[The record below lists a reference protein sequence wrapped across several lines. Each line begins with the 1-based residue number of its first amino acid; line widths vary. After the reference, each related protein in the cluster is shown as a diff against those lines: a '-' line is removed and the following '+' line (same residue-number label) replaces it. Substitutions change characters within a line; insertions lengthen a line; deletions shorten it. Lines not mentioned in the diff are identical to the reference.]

1 MWKASF
7 SFLGWVKTSLKHFW
21 VPCRQS
27 LVKSVYSLPSIVSA
41 LSADLL
47 RILRC
52 ELCCMARTTQRLEIR
67 TLESHRQELPGK
79 QGSVFTK
86 GLYFEVKFTKSINM
100 KTLETLIASYFIF
113 LCIPQEASGN
123 LLCKVPAHVIPEGI

>member
-21 VPCRQS
+21 VPYRQS
-27 LVKSVYSLPSIVSA
+27 LVKSVYSLPSIVSS

-52 ELCCMARTTQRLEIR
+52 ELCCMARTTQCLEIR
-67 TLESHRQELPGK
+67 TLESHRQELPRK

-86 GLYFEVKFTKSINM
+86 GLCFEVKFTNKVNQH
-100 KTLETLIASYFIF
+100 EN
-113 LCIPQEASGN
+113 SGN
-123 LLCKVPAHVIPEGI
+123 SHYELFHFSVHSTRSKWEPFV